1 MEKEKLLTWLL
12 EEENPSVRYFTLRD
26 VVGLAEGDAQLS
38 EARSRIMKYGVVPQ
52 ILALQSAESWWGNAD
67 SMIMPMYTS
76 TAWQVMLLAE
86 LGAGLNE
93 HIQKAVDLVFSQTQA
108 KDGSFPRLEGR
119 FVKHQPMDLF
129 CNDAL
134 ISFGLAGVGVSPQ
147 DERMRRTLEFLANT
161 LMSGEYG
168 CRFNEDGGP
177 CAWGVIKG
185 LRVLSV
191 IKEADRTELMKKAI
205 QTSAEYL
212 FEQVLA
218 KMDFSLKEGNPFSE
232 HWFRF
237 GFPRSYQAD
246 VLQMAFVLTKLG
258 YGKDGRLQPVVD
270 FIANKQLPVGGWTLE
285 ETWNQLI
292 VPFTKPSKVKPNQW
306 ITWQAYFVLVKN
318 GRIQQ
323 KENLSIY

>member
-26 VVGLAEGDAQLS
+26 MVGLAEGDAQLG
-38 EARSRIMKYGVVPQ
+38 EACTRIMTHGAVPE
-52 ILALQSAESWWGNAD
+52 ILALQSAEGWWGNAE

-93 HIQKAVDLVFSQTQA
+93 HIQKAVDMVFSQTQA
-108 KDGSFPRLEGR
+108 ANGSFPRLEGR

-134 ISFGLAGVGVSPQ
+134 ISYGLAGVGVSPQ
-147 DERMRRTLEFLANT
+147 DERMRRALEFLANT
-161 LMSGEYG
+161 LLSGEYG
-168 CRFNEDGGP
+168 CRFNDDGGP
-177 CAWGVIKG
+177 CAWGVVKG

-191 IKEADRTELMKKAI
+191 IKETDRTDLMQKAI
-205 QTSAEYL
+205 QTGAEYL

-246 VLQMAFVLTKLG
+246 VLQMAFVLAKLG
-258 YGKDGRLQPVVD
+258 YGKDSRLQPVID
-270 FIANKQLPVGGWTLE
+270 FIANKQLPAGRWALE

-292 VPFTKPSKVKPNQW
+292 VPFTKPSKAKPNKW
-306 ITWQAYFVLVKN
+306 ITWQAYFVLAQS
-318 GRIQQ
+318 GRIQ
-323 KENLSIY
+323 